1 MSAQHTFFLWVTL
14 YCLTLVLTIHQ
25 VKGLLKDKKLE
36 ALVDADMEGHYV
48 EEEVEELIQVALLCT
63 QGAPMERPKMSE
75 VVRML
80 EGDGLAER
88 WEEWQKEEMFR
99 QDFNSMHNPNANW
112 ILDNN
117 STSQIPPDE
126 LSGPR

>member
-1 MSAQHTFFLWVTL
+1 M
-14 YCLTLVLTIHQ
+14 
-25 VKGLLKDKKLE
+25 
-36 ALVDADMEGHYV
+36 DADMQGQYV
-48 EEEVEELIQVALLCT
+48 DDEVEELIQVALLCT

-99 QDFNSMHNPNANW
+99 QDFNSMHNPNATW